1 MILEGIVGLLVKAR
15 RTPTLQGVSDI
26 ILNFQLGNT
35 FSGNGASP
43 GNLPQGWCY
52 SLINQVSVR
61 YGSSAQYFFT
71 GAQIYLQ
78 NLHDAE
84 TDIKQDLIS
93 QLGGNALVGN
103 ACKNATGAVYL
114 KLPHNSCRA
123 DGKPLPFPSDCLV
136 QPIIITV
143 QLNNPGATAAAGG
156 IWVPGASGGVQTI
169 PGPLVKAQ
177 MCVRQEVMADSA
189 DLLARRVDM
198 NTHAYAYPL
207 LYFPQQAVSIN
218 LTNTGD
224 VQTVNLTGF
233 RAKTLWL
240 CAY

>member
-1 MILEGIVGLLVKAR
+1 MTTEEMVETELALTAVVK
-15 RTPTLQGVSDI
+15 V
-26 ILNFQLGNT
+26 
-35 FSGNGASP
+35 SGNRRY
-43 GNLPQGWCY
+43 NR
-52 SLINQVSVR
+52 INQVSVR

-71 GAQIYLQ
+71 GQQIYLQ
-78 NLHDAE
+78 NLFDAE
-84 TDIKQDLIS
+84 NATKRDQLAS
-93 QLGGNALVGN
+93 LGGNALVGN
-103 ACKNATGAVYL
+103 ACKNATAAVYL

-143 QLNNPGATAAAGG
+143 QLNDPGATTVAGG

-169 PGPLVKAQ
+169 PGPLAAAQ

-198 NTHAYAYPL
+198 NTHAYTLPL
-207 LYFPQQAVSIN
+207 AYFPQQAVNIN
-218 LTNTGD
+218 LANTSA

-233 RAKTLWL
+233 RAKPLWL